1 MKFIISASVL
11 ALIQNSGVK
20 AYHHRHQ
27 AYGAAR
33 GSVRGHTKDIGMDN
47 IDPWVYDMVSPE
59 VEVTAWGRPAEAPSR
74 KSYTPY
80 SAAKPASAA
89 APAEDAPVE
98 AAPVESLA
106 QAYGAARGSARG
118 HTKDI
123 GMENIDPWV
132 YDMVS
137 PEVEVTA
144 WGRPAEAP
152 ARKSY
157 TPYSAV
163 KPDSTAA
170 PAEAAPADAAPAE
183 AAAPAELLGLYQYGQ
198 YRPIY
203 ANPDGSMLV
212 FTSSEEEPSA
222 EIPAELAEPAA
233 EGEAKEEKKVA
244 EEAVVEGDVEAK
256 KPDLSDPTRNN
267 VVADGNSWTMKMS
280 DGALERETPFPL
292 KWAN

>member
-11 ALIQNSGVK
+11 ALIQNSGVQ
-20 AYHHRHQ
+20 AIHHRH
-27 AYGAAR
+27 
-33 GSVRGHTKDIGMDN
+33 
-47 IDPWVYDMVSPE
+47 
-59 VEVTAWGRPAEAPSR
+59 
-74 KSYTPY
+74 
-80 SAAKPASAA
+80 
-89 APAEDAPVE
+89 
-98 AAPVESLA
+98 

-123 GMENIDPWV
+123 SMENIDPWV

-144 WGRPAEAP
+144 WGRSAEAP

-163 KPDSTAA
+163 NPASAAA
-170 PAEAAPADAAPAE
+170 PAEAAPAE

-198 YRPIY
+198 YRPVY

-222 EIPAELAEPAA
+222 EIPAELAKPAA

-267 VVADGNSWTMKMS
+267 VIADGNSWTMKMS
-280 DGALERETPFPL
+280 DSVLDRDTPFPM